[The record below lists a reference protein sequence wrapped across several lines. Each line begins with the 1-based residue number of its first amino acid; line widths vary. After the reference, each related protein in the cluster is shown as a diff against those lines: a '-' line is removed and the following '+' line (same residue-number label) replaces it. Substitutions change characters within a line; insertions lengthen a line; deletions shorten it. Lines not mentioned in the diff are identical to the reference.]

1 MQHLEK
7 KQREIKSW
15 NFKKTPCSFNT
26 GNFNP
31 KKKIIIIAKIYRL
44 IYIRNAAK
52 TGGEYLS
59 NIS

>member
-15 NFKKTPCSFNT
+15 NFKKTPCSFDA

-31 KKKIIIIAKIYRL
+31 KKKKIAKIYRL